1 MTGDVSVKG
10 TRVLR
15 ITLWVFWG
23 LWAAACVVLAV
34 GAVANHLA
42 SRTQTLPL
50 VLSPGAS
57 AEIAVYREGINA
69 HLTAM
74 AVLHSVR
81 RAENDDDR

>member
-1 MTGDVSVKG
+1 MKG

-23 LWAAACVVLAV
+23 LWAAACVVLTV

-57 AEIAVYREGINA
+57 AEIAVYRFI
-69 HLTAM
+69 
-74 AVLHSVR
+74 
-81 RAENDDDR
+81 DDRLRLRLRYPPN